1 MDMKFIV
8 DINVGKLAKWLRI
21 MGYDAILF
29 KDKDDSD
36 MVKIAL
42 RQDRTILTK
51 DTGIMRR
58 RLVTNGKLKALLI
71 EGENSELQIQQVANK
86 LDLDFHFN
94 PFSLC
99 LECNEALIEK
109 SKDSL
114 QGSVPPYV
122 YKTYDFYM
130 QCPTCHRIYW
140 RGTHWEAMSKKLD
153 EFAAN
158 MGGYQPS

>member
-21 MGYDAILF
+21 MGYDALLF

-42 RQDRTILTK
+42 RQERIILTK
-51 DTGIMRR
+51 DTGIMKR

-71 EGENSELQIQQVANK
+71 EGENSELQIRQVAEMFG
-86 LDLDFHFN
+86 LDFHYN

-99 LECNEALIEK
+99 LECNERLIET

-114 QGSVPPYV
+114 EGRVPPYV
-122 YKTYDFYM
+122 YKTYDLYM
-130 QCPTCHRIYW
+130 QCPSCHRVYW
-140 RGTHWEAMSKKLD
+140 RGTHWEAMNKKLD

-158 MGGYQPS
+158 RIPPGRI